1 MCRLC
6 PLYTAMWRTNVAA
19 RLNRRHQETVR
30 EKIKAS
36 QLINRLQDHILG
48 KIELDTGQIRAIEI
62 LLKKSLPDLSAVE
75 HSGEVETKQFVVM
88 GVPEAASAEEWQKKA
103 PSTQK

>member
-1 MCRLC
+1 M
-6 PLYTAMWRTNVAA
+6 AV
-19 RLNRRHQETVR
+19 RLNRRHQESVR

-48 KIELDTGQIRAIEI
+48 KVVLDASQIRAIEI

-75 HSGEVETKQFVVM
+75 HSGEVDTKQFVVM
-88 GVPEAASAEEWQKKA
+88 GVPEAASAEEWQKQA
-103 PSTQK
+103 QPTLQ